1 MAPEVVNGK
10 GHSYAAD
17 WWSFGI
23 LMYEMLIGQTPFD
36 GKDKK
41 HTKNKILSTN
51 VKVPKWICTDG
62 RQLLYGLLQK
72 NPSHRIGIYRVQDTS
87 ILLSK
92 VFFFLQILQINNTI
106 ISL

>member
-23 LMYEMLIGQTPFD
+23 LMYEMIIGQTPFE

-51 VKVPKWICTDG
+51 VKVPKWICADG

-72 NPSHRIGIYRVQDTS
+72 NPSHRIGISCV
-87 ILLSK
+87 L
-92 VFFFLQILQINNTI
+92 VFTI
-106 ISL
+106 QVFIFQKITRFYFYKSTIQ

>member
-23 LMYEMLIGQTPFD
+23 LMYEMIIGQTPFE

-51 VKVPKWICTDG
+51 VKVPKWICLDG

-72 NPSHRIGIYRVQDTS
+72 NPSHRIGISCVLVFT
-87 ILLSK
+87 IK
-92 VFFFLQILQINNTI
+92 VFFFQKITRFYFYKSTI
-106 ISL
+106 Q